1 MAKVRNRKIER
12 SDMWKVTQ
20 KLTMD
25 FLLSSLVSITK
36 ETCLLESVPAKQSFA
51 GHTFD
56 YNRNIWIEQGG
67 TIRNNGNVH
76 VSSKRL
82 F

>member
-1 MAKVRNRKIER
+1 MAKLRNRKIER
-12 SDMWKVTQ
+12 SDMWKVTRE
-20 KLTMD
+20 LTVD
-25 FLLSSLVSITK
+25 FLLSILVSITK
-36 ETCLLESVPAKQSFA
+36 ERCLLESVPSKQSFD
-51 GHTFD
+51 GHAFE

-67 TIRNNGNVH
+67 TMRNNGNVH